1 MMVKELEEATSRK
14 LFGYAGYV
22 QAEHD
27 YEQITMGDQCET
39 FCFDWASVDPVY
51 LNTLEM
57 AFLELALVFRS
68 AGRAPGACPWLPS
81 AGGAPAASASSHSG
95 GDAAG
100 RRACSRW

>member
-51 LNTLEM
+51 LNTLDIS
-57 AFLELALVFRS
+57 FLELALVF
-68 AGRAPGACPWLPS
+68 L
-81 AGGAPAASASSHSG
+81 
-95 GDAAG
+95 
-100 RRACSRW
+100 RRWSRW

>member
-1 MMVKELEEATSRK
+1 LKPWKYDKCHNKWFASKMVKELEEATSRK

-57 AFLELALVFRS
+57 AFLELALVF
-68 AGRAPGACPWLPS
+68 L
-81 AGGAPAASASSHSG
+81 
-95 GDAAG
+95 
-100 RRACSRW
+100 RRWSRW